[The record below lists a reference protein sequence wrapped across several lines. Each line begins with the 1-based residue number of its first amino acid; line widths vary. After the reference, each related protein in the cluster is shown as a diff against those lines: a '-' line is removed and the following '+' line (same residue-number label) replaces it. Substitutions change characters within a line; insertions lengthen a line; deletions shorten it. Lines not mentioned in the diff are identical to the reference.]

1 MKFRI
6 FLTVALCATSVFA
19 QDSSNLATADALAN
33 KGDRAAAI
41 RMYES
46 LLAKDPGNERDV
58 TPRLA
63 RQYLWSDMA
72 EKSLPLFR
80 RAIST
85 NADDCELRLDYA
97 TALSWSNHLKQ
108 SFNEYEGIGQVCPKY
123 KTETLLG
130 QARVLRWMDKPSASS
145 EIYRELLSDPK
156 AKNSAKIGLV
166 LNLQAEDRYRES
178 RTVAQQ
184 ALSAG
189 IRDEA
194 LYIALAGNE
203 VRLGDPAG
211 ALDVISDTPKQ
222 FASNRQLTDLHD
234 YLLRRDN
241 PTIDE
246 HSANFHDRD
255 GTSYISSETG
265 FRTATFSNGISFSQ
279 GFSRLFGDTVQNSEG
294 SVVADW
300 TTASMEHRFSESLF
314 LNGRLTS
321 SRFRNVGGFDPY
333 TGEVNAVITPQDRT
347 RIDITGARILIA
359 DNYQALAH
367 HLVGNFVS
375 GGADIPAGVDW
386 SFTGAVDFTHWSEG
400 NNRMR
405 YRFIPSYRVE
415 GRPRITISVPML
427 FQTYDQGFDFN
438 LFSPKRYFEIGPA
451 VNLYIRKWH
460 YWNFSAFGEMGV
472 QHEFAQ
478 PWRPMGQVRAHA
490 DRDLWRH
497 WATTASVAWS
507 NSNVAS
513 PSGFERFSF
522 EAGLS
527 YRFGDEKRRW

>member
-6 FLTVALCATSVFA
+6 FLSILICVASGLA
-19 QDSSNLATADALAN
+19 QDAPHLATADALAN

-46 LLAKDPGNERDV
+46 LLAKDAGNERQV

-63 RQYLWSDMA
+63 RQLLWSDMA

-97 TALSWSNHLKQ
+97 TALSWSDHLKQ
-108 SFNEYEGIGQVCPKY
+108 SFKEYATIGEVCAKY
-123 KTETLLG
+123 KTEVLLG

-145 EIYRELLSDPK
+145 EIYRQLLDDPK
-156 AKNSAKIGLV
+156 AQDAAKIGLV

-184 ALSAG
+184 DLKAG

-194 LYIALAGNE
+194 LYIAVAGDD
-203 VRLGDPAG
+203 VRLGNSAG
-211 ALDVISDTPKQ
+211 ALNDISDTPKQ
-222 FASNRQLTDLHD
+222 YASNRQLTDLHD
-234 YLLRRDN
+234 YLERRDN

-246 HSANFHDRD
+246 HSSNFHDRD
-255 GTSYISSETG
+255 GTSYISNETG
-265 FRTATFSNGISFSQ
+265 FRTTTFSTGINFIQ
-279 GFSRLFGDTVQNSEG
+279 GFSRLFGDTVQNAEG

-300 TTASMEHRFSESLF
+300 TTASVDHHFGESLF
-314 LNGRLTS
+314 MNGRVTS

-333 TGEVNAVITPQDRT
+333 TGEINAVITPQDRT
-347 RIDITGARILIA
+347 RIDITAARVLIS

-375 GGADIPAGVDW
+375 AGADIPAGVDW
-386 SFTGAVDFTHWSEG
+386 TFTGAMDYTHWTEG

-405 YRFIPSYRVE
+405 YRFIPAYRVE
-415 GRPRITISVPML
+415 GRPRITVSLPML
-427 FQTYDQGFDFN
+427 FQTYDQGFSFN
-438 LFSPKRYFEIGPA
+438 LFSPKRYFEVGPA

-460 YWNFSAFGEMGV
+460 YWNFSAYGEIGA
-472 QHEFAQ
+472 QHEDAQ

-497 WATTASVAWS
+497 WATTASVGWS

-513 PSGFERFSF
+513 PSGFERFSL